1 MPKLRTMKISSQTG
15 AGQYTNHRTQG
26 QIQLQP
32 QSYRE
37 TNGSTASSS
46 VDASESHQ
54 DTILGAKWNDF
65 LKKVDSAKSLSLQN
79 ICTNIVIKFK
89 DYQGN
94 ELCKIETE
102 AKSSLVNRTWKIRI
116 GYKHI
121 WTFKYKS
128 LPLLHNEQ
136 PIFNVLRQYL
146 QTIFDVPKIKKYS
159 SEPT

>member
-79 ICTNIVIKFK
+79 ICTNIVIRFK
-89 DYQGN
+89 DYQEI
-94 ELCKIETE
+94 ELCKIE
-102 AKSSLVNRTWKIRI
+102 VCVKITTKCVI
-116 GYKHI
+116 YIMKMCHPLFPKLK
-121 WTFKYKS
+121 TFILNNKF
-128 LPLLHNEQ
+128 
-136 PIFNVLRQYL
+136 IVVTDINVL
-146 QTIFDVPKIKKYS
+146 IFLNG
-159 SEPT
+159 